1 MTAERITQRRAE
13 LAAEYERGQATL
25 AQMEQ
30 ERARLEQTLLRIS
43 GAILVLDELLTQPAA
58 QPAAAE
64 TGVDDGGNQ

>member
-43 GAILVLDELLTQPAA
+43 GAILVFEELLTQP
-58 QPAAAE
+58 PAGE
-64 TGVDDGGNQ
+64 MDGEHGDNS